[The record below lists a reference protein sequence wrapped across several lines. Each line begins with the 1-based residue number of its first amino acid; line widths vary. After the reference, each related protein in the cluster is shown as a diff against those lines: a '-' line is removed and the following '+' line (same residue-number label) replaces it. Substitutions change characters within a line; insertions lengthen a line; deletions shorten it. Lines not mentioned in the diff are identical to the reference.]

1 MKMPAFQFYP
11 ADWRKDPGV
20 QALDFHDRGVWFEI
34 LCIMHESDERGVL
47 LLNGR
52 PMPEPALARMLGLD
66 NQILTTTLTN
76 LVTYGVASRRESDGA
91 LVSRRMVKDEA
102 LCQVRR
108 EAGKKGGNPN
118 LVNQKPNQKPTTRDN
133 QKPTP
138 SSSTSSSTSSSED
151 EGASAPEPSPLKA
164 ETGGQKLVGSANPA
178 RETALAVGDGDGE
191 LRWDESPLTKPHGF
205 QAICE
210 GNGYPGIDYEH
221 YRKQAL
227 DAAKNE
233 SPQRPRTSPQWRSW
247 VRKYLNYESKGGPL
261 LQPQVLMPTV
271 PTPKHELPQPGQERQ
286 GQVIAIQGVP
296 GDQNMNRML
305 VATYQK
311 QFPTATIHAIVPRTS

>member
-108 EAGKKGGNPN
+108 EAGKKGGNPS
-118 LVNQKPNQKPTTRDN
+118 LVKQKPTTGDN

-138 SSSTSSSTSSSED
+138 SSSSSTSSSKTADAVVGEQAAGSSPSAESSTQLTGQKGGGPREFYHD
-151 EGASAPEPSPLKA
+151 EAPVFQMNAFFAFVDSIGYKHVDKGMYLLQIQAVGREKMIHTTDEKWRAFIRTWLNNDKRDGKLILPAPEGQQQQAYNPQLRI
-164 ETGGQKLVGSANPA
+164 TGNPTSSIA
-178 RETALAVGDGDGE
+178 AGN
-191 LRWDESPLTKPHGF
+191 LTERI
-205 QAICE
+205 QA
-210 GNGYPGIDYEH
+210 
-221 YRKQAL
+221 Q
-227 DAAKNE
+227 
-233 SPQRPRTSPQWRSW
+233 
-247 VRKYLNYESKGGPL
+247 
-261 LQPQVLMPTV
+261 
-271 PTPKHELPQPGQERQ
+271 
-286 GQVIAIQGVP
+286 
-296 GDQNMNRML
+296 
-305 VATYQK
+305 QK
-311 QFPTATIHAIVPRTS
+311 QEFIL